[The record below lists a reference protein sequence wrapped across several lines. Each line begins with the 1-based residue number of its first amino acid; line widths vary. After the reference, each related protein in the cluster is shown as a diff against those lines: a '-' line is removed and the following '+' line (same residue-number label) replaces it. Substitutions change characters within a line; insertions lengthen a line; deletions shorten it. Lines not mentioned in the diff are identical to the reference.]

1 MLDYLGFPLFVYLH
15 DQISVKSHP
24 KGLRDSFG
32 LCAKVTVAGTALAA
46 THHHIT
52 FEQNREQKAATP
64 ATAAF

>member
-1 MLDYLGFPLFVYLH
+1 MLDSSNGLQLS
-15 DQISVKSHP
+15 SV
-24 KGLRDSFG
+24 G